1 MMAWTSLQAAR
12 KAFGRVEVPLD
23 RLLEALERQRGDP
36 QWQKENGR
44 FIPHPVTWLNQGRW
58 EDEPVSPDPQSGPY
72 RVECL

>member
-1 MMAWTSLQAAR
+1 VGKQAAR

-58 EDEPVSPDPQSGPY
+58 EDEPADAPAPCAQY
-72 RVECL
+72 RVESL